1 MDDQTGTPT
10 PIPAD
15 SPTVTNGTAPVPVP
29 PMNRPLGSTY
39 GSPYGSTYTQAR
51 GFPPSPF
58 DPHQPSATQA
68 PPVINVPP
76 PVQYW
81 DPQPNNGSRR
91 RLVYGA
97 SVVAVLAIIL
107 AAFAIGHA
115 TGGPSSKSP
124 TSSNGATGSAPT
136 VVVPAS
142 AQDLQQTIINVV
154 HTVQPSV
161 VEITSTG
168 GSGEA
173 IGSGVVLRNNGY
185 IVTNDHVV
193 RGFTTFQVTLSNGTQ
208 ESAQL
213 VGQDPQDDLA
223 VLKVNATNLQ
233 PVNVGDSAELQIGA
247 FTIAVG
253 SPLGLQ
259 QSATLGI
266 VSALNRTASE
276 GSNGPAAELT
286 GLIQTSAPIN
296 PGNSGGA
303 LVNLQGQLIGIPTLG
318 AVDPNTGA
326 SANGIGFAIPS
337 DRVKFVTDQIIST
350 GHLSNTGQGFLGVRG
365 EDVTPQLASAN
376 GLPVQS
382 GVLIVG
388 FVNDSAGKS
397 PAQAA
402 GIKNGDIIV
411 AVNKQSVTNN
421 GDLASLLISDSPGT
435 KVTLTIARGSSQQ
448 NIQVTLGERPTNLN
462 G

>member
-10 PIPAD
+10 PVPAD
-15 SPTVTNGTAPVPVP
+15 SPTLTNGASPVPAP
-29 PMNRPLGSTY
+29 PMNRPLGPTY
-39 GSPYGSTYTQAR
+39 GQAH

-58 DPHQPSATQA
+58 DPHQPDPATPIVVSS
-68 PPVINVPP
+68 PPG
-76 PVQYW
+76 YW
-81 DPQPNNGSRR
+81 DGPRHRSNK

-115 TGGPSSKSP
+115 TGGPTSNKTGS
-124 TSSNGATGSAPT
+124 SSNGSVNSAPT

-161 VEITSTG
+161 VEVTSTG
-168 GSGEA
+168 GQGEA
-173 IGSGVVLRNNGY
+173 IGSGVVVRSNGY

-193 RGFTTFQVTLSNGTQ
+193 QGFSQFQVTLSNGTQ
-208 ESAQL
+208 DSAQL

-223 VLKVNATNLQ
+223 VLKVSATNLQ
-233 PVNVGDSAELQIGA
+233 PINIGDSGQLQIGA
-247 FTIAVG
+247 FAIAIG

-259 QSATLGI
+259 QSATFGI
-266 VSALNRTASE
+266 ISALNRTASE
-276 GSNGPAAELT
+276 GANGPAAELT

-318 AVDPNTGA
+318 AVDPNTG
-326 SANGIGFAIPS
+326 SGANGIGFAIPS
-337 DRVKFVTDQIIST
+337 DRVKFVADQLITS
-350 GHLSNTGQGFLGVRG
+350 GHLTNSGQGFMGIRG

-376 GLPVQS
+376 NLPVQS
-382 GVLIVG
+382 GVLVTG
-388 FVNDSAGKS
+388 FVNDAAGKS
-397 PAQAA
+397 PAQQA
-402 GIKNGDIIV
+402 GIKQGDIIV
-411 AVNKQSVTNN
+411 AVNGQSVTGN
-421 GDLASLLISDSPGT
+421 GDLAALLISDSPGT
-435 KVTLTIARGSSQQ
+435 QVKITIARGSGQQ
-448 NIQVTLGERPTNLN
+448 NISVTLGERPTNL
-462 G
+462 GG

>member
-10 PIPAD
+10 PAPAD
-15 SPTVTNGTAPVPVP
+15 SPTLTNGPAPIPAP
-29 PMNRPLGSTY
+29 PMNRPLGASY
-39 GSPYGSTYTQAR
+39 GQAY
-51 GFPPSPF
+51 GFPPSPY
-58 DPHQPSATQA
+58 DPPRQPTTT
-68 PPVINVPP
+68 PPIIVTSQPTA
-76 PVQYW
+76 YW
-81 DPQPNNGSRR
+81 DTPHTSSRR

-97 SVVAVLAIIL
+97 SVIAVLAIIL

-115 TGGPSSKSP
+115 TGGPGSKSNG
-124 TSSNGATGSAPT
+124 SSAGSTGSAPT

-161 VEITSTG
+161 VEVTSSG

-173 IGSGVVLRNNGY
+173 IGSGVVVRSNGY

-193 RGFTTFQVTLSNGTQ
+193 QGYSQFQVTLSNGTQ
-208 ESAQL
+208 DTARL

-223 VLKVNATNLQ
+223 VLKVAATNLQ
-233 PVNVGDSAELQIGA
+233 PINIGDSAQLQIGA
-247 FTIAVG
+247 FAIAIG

-326 SANGIGFAIPS
+326 GASGIGFAIPS
-337 DRVKFVTDQIIST
+337 DRMKFVADQLIST
-350 GHLSNTGQGFLGVRG
+350 GHLSNSGQGFLGVRG
-365 EDVTPQLASAN
+365 EDVTPELASAN
-376 GLPVQS
+376 NLPVQS
-382 GVLIVG
+382 GVLLVG
-388 FVNDSAGKS
+388 FVNDAAGKS
-397 PAQAA
+397 PAQQA
-402 GIKNGDIIV
+402 GLKQGDIII
-411 AVNKQSVTNN
+411 AVNGQSVTSN
-421 GDLASLLISDSPGT
+421 GDLAALLISDSPGT
-435 KVTLTIARGSSQQ
+435 QVKVTIARGSGQQ
-448 NIQVTLGERPTNLN
+448 NISVTLGERPTNL
-462 G
+462 GG